1 MFAGCKHACMREG
14 GIAANENK
22 RAVTCEI
29 QETKKRKETEKIG
42 GDWEKKK
49 TEYNT
54 KSFHS
59 LF

>member
-1 MFAGCKHACMREG
+1 MREG
-14 GIAANENK
+14 GISANENK

>member
-1 MFAGCKHACMREG
+1 MHERRGE
-14 GIAANENK
+14 IAANENK

-29 QETKKRKETEKIG
+29 QETKKRKETKKIG
-42 GDWEKKK
+42 GEGMRGKKRK
-49 TEYNT
+49 KREYNT